1 MRYAFLT
8 MCIYLANIAALPAAQ
23 APSVTDNPLLREWNT
38 PFGMPPFS
46 EIRAEHFLPA
56 FERAIAERRRE
67 VEAIIANPEPPTFAN
82 TIEALDAAGLLLERV
97 QMVFSNLTSA
107 ETNDQLQQVERQA
120 APMLAAARDDIL
132 LNIKLF
138 ERVRAVWDERKRL
151 KLSKVQ
157 QRLLEDTYK
166 TFLRGGANLDAK
178 QKERLRAINGELS
191 KLTVEF
197 GNNLLRETNSFRLVV
212 SDRADLAGL
221 PENLV
226 AAAAEAARQAGEP
239 GKWVFT
245 LHAPSLW
252 PFLTYS
258 ENREL
263 RRRMLEA
270 YLARCDRGNE
280 FDNKKILARIAA
292 LRAERAQLIGYRTHA
307 HFVLEENMA
316 KNPERVYEFL
326 DRLWKPTSAVARK
339 EAEALQALI
348 REEGGDFKLEAW
360 DWRYYAEKLK
370 RARYD
375 IDENRL
381 RPYFPLEQVRQGA
394 FEVARRLYGLRFVER
409 KDLPKYHPEVLTFE
423 VLDADGSHLGVFLA
437 DYHPRPG
444 KRSGAWSSRYRGQY
458 FKDGKEVRPIV
469 VNVCNFTRPSGGQ
482 PALLSPEEVETLFH
496 EFGHAL
502 HSLLARVPYRSLA
515 STPRD
520 FVELPSQIMENWAM
534 EPEVLA
540 IYARHYATGEPIPQE
555 LVRKLKES
563 EKFNQG
569 FATMEYLAASFLDM
583 DWHTLAPGREVDPA
597 AFEKESLARISLLPE
612 VGVRYRSTYFQH
624 IFSGGYSA
632 GYYSYIWSEVLDAD
646 AFQAFKEKGL
656 FDQATARAFRRLLEQ
671 GGSADPMELYIE
683 FRGREPSVEPLLERR
698 GLKF

>member
-1 MRYAFLT
+1 

-23 APSVTDNPLLREWNT
+23 APSFTDNPLLREWNT

-612 VGVRYRSTYFQH
+612 VGVRYRSTYF
-624 IFSGGYSA
+624 
-632 GYYSYIWSEVLDAD
+632 
-646 AFQAFKEKGL
+646 
-656 FDQATARAFRRLLEQ
+656 
-671 GGSADPMELYIE
+671 
-683 FRGREPSVEPLLERR
+683 
-698 GLKF
+698 

>member
-1 MRYAFLT
+1 

-381 RPYFPLEQVRQGA
+381 RLYFPLEQVRQGA

>member
-1 MRYAFLT
+1 